1 MDTVIDEWPR
11 GRDWSYGN
19 QSGRTLHG
27 SPLPPHSTAPYET
40 FQVPSLPHK
49 LLRTAG
55 RSVCACGTGA
65 LGAMLTHVP
74 LCSDS
79 SALRPCALRA
89 SEVISGGQTGRRY
102 RATISSGLCCGIG
115 WGVAGV
121 THAHTGVTR
130 ACTGTPHA
138 RAMVLAAGLH
148 VGFAR
153 VRLFSWTQQVYELD
167 RRQHQASLP

>member
-102 RATISSGLCCGIG
+102 RAKISSGLCCGIG

-121 THAHTGVTR
+121 TRARPGAHAPRTRNGAGSGLTRRLCACATFLLLNATGV
-130 ACTGTPHA
+130 
-138 RAMVLAAGLH
+138 
-148 VGFAR
+148 
-153 VRLFSWTQQVYELD
+153 
-167 RRQHQASLP
+167 